1 MTGFDTELTA
11 RVADFLFLE
20 AELLDERRYD
30 DWLDL
35 YSGEA
40 IYWVPANDFDGDPAR
55 KVSIYYDDH
64 RRLKERVIRLK
75 SPRFWAQ
82 NPPSRTAR
90 SVTNV
95 RVSRDDADLL
105 VSSKFMLME
114 LRHGISTS
122 FAGSYRHRLAET
134 AGGFHIRRK
143 EVLLIQNDQ
152 PFYNLTFIF

>member
-1 MTGFDTELTA
+1 MSGFDVELTA

-20 AELLDERRYD
+20 AQLLDERRFD

-35 YSGEA
+35 YTDDA
-40 IYWVPANDFDGDPAR
+40 LYWVPANDFDGDPAR
-55 KVSIYYDDH
+55 KVSIYYDDQ

-90 SVTNV
+90 SVNNV
-95 RVSRDDADLL
+95 RVSRDDGDLL
-105 VSSKFMLME
+105 VTSTFMLME
-114 LRHGISTS
+114 LRHGVSTS
-122 FAGSYRHRLAET
+122 FAGRYRHRLAET
-134 AGGFHIRRK
+134 AQGLCIRRK
-143 EVLLIQNDQ
+143 ETLLIQNDQ